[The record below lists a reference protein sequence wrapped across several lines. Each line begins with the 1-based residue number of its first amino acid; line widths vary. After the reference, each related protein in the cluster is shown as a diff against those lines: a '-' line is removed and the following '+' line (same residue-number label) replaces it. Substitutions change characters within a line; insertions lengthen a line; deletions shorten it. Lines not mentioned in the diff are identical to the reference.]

1 MIELNETNHL
11 PFNNATVIAYD
22 AVMNSRIQF
31 FNIHGNQLGY
41 ELKTNDNGFLM
52 HGGQQLSEGYFVD
65 RKAIIKVSLD
75 GGNDGYPIHWI
86 TNENRGAPNKGN
98 LVSAKTGQ
106 PVWNADSAQDYTIK
120 YDDIAGLP
128 QLKNWRECVLQ
139 LERSDFTEPGED
151 LKVIEVP
158 EDVTVIV
165 VLSSAIPSST
175 CQVTLN
181 CKRLGQQIAVFNQ
194 RANASDTPLR
204 IAKENYGGP
213 GTSVFA
219 TIPADSGKMLVTYQ
233 NIGPESSRVIIGVM

>member
-22 AVMNSRIQF
+22 AVTNSSIQF
-31 FNIHGNQLGY
+31 FDIHGNPLGY

-52 HGGQQLSEGYFVD
+52 HGGQHLSEGYFVD

-86 TNENRGAPNKGN
+86 TNENRGTPNKGN

-106 PVWNADSAQDYTIK
+106 PVWNADSSQDYTIK

-139 LERSDFTEPGED
+139 LESSDFTEPGEAIK
-151 LKVIEVP
+151 LIEVP

-175 CQVTLN
+175 YQVTLN
-181 CKRLGQQIAVFNQ
+181 CKRFGQQIAVFNQ
-194 RANASDTPLR
+194 RANNSDTPLS
-204 IAKENYGGP
+204 IAMQNYGGP
-213 GTSVFA
+213 GTSVLA
-219 TIPADSGKMLVTYQ
+219 TIPANSGKMLVTYR
-233 NIGPESSRVIIGVM
+233 NIGPESDRLIIGVM